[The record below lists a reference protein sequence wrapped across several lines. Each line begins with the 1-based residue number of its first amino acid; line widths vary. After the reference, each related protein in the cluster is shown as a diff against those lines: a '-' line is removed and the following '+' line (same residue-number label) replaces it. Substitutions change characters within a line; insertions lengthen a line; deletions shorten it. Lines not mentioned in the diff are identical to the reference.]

1 MNERN
6 HKLDDLRIDRSEQ
19 EERSPRLLLALV
31 ALLLLGGAAAAAWF
45 FLLPRAAEVTATAVV
60 SERPSEQRNGSALR
74 GTTVLDAS
82 GYVVARLRATVS
94 SKITGKLEE
103 VLIEEGMAIEE
114 GQVLARL
121 DNASQ
126 SRQLALVESQVRAA
140 RERLKETEVRIAEAE
155 LDLQRTRALV
165 ESEVVGQAR
174 LDSDQAELDSLR
186 ARLLVG
192 REDVSVAE
200 QQVGVARQALDD
212 TVIRAPFA
220 GVAVTKDAQPGEMI
234 SPVSAGGGFTRTGIC
249 TLVDMSSLEIEVDV
263 NEAYINRVRTD
274 QPVQAVLDAYPDWK
288 IPAHVITTVPTA
300 DRQRATVRVRVG
312 FEALDPR
319 LLPEMG
325 VKVSFLEEV
334 EETPEPDAAA
344 DASPRLYVDAQAVR
358 TEGDEQYVLLV
369 AGGRAQRRGVVVGP
383 ERGGRHE
390 VVSGLAAGD
399 RVVTDGPPELA
410 DGDAVR
416 TR

>member
-6 HKLDDLRIDRSEQ
+6 QKLDDLRIDRSER
-19 EERSPRLLLALV
+19 EERAPRLLLALM
-31 ALLLLGGAAAAAWF
+31 AILLLAVGAGSAWF
-45 FLLPRAAEVTATAVV
+45 FLRPRTAEVVTAVV
-60 SERPSEQRNGSALR
+60 IAERPSEQRT

-103 VLIEEGMAIEE
+103 VLIEEGMDVAK

-121 DNASQ
+121 DANSQ
-126 SRQLALVESQVRAA
+126 TRQLALVESQVRAA

-155 LDLQRTRALV
+155 LDLGRTRSLV
-165 ESEVVGQAR
+165 QSEVVGQAQ
-174 LDSDQAELDSLR
+174 LDRDQAEVDSLR

-192 REDVSVAE
+192 REDVAVAE
-200 QQVGVARQALDD
+200 RQVAVSRQAVDD

-263 NEAYINRVRTD
+263 NEAYINRVRPD
-274 QPVQAVLDAYPDWK
+274 QPVQAVLDAYPDWR

-334 EETPEPDAAA
+334 EEIAEEDAAAA
-344 DASPRLYVDAQAVR
+344 DAPPRLYVDARALR
-358 TEGDEQYVLLV
+358 TEGDDRYVLLV

-390 VVSGLAAGD
+390 VLSGLAAGD
-399 RVVTDGPPELA
+399 RVVTEGPPELV
-410 DGDAVR
+410 DGDVVR